1 MPEKIFTIPIQEA
14 FDANDGCPFC
24 RLREKLEK
32 QTLEYTL
39 GAAMMEPDVRIEM
52 NRTGF
57 CREHLREMYGM
68 KNKLA
73 LGLILESHLD
83 EVRRTM
89 EAPPS
94 GGKAGLLR
102 KKSTEEDGADGLWN
116 FTKSCFLCSR
126 IRGTELRYASNAAW
140 LWETDAAF
148 REKLRRQPFFCLSH
162 SALLLKV
169 GKSELKAEHY
179 TSLYQAVMELQD
191 AYAAALRQHVTEFT
205 VSFDHRNAGK
215 PLTEEARS
223 SLEHALRFL
232 K

>member
-14 FDANDGCPFC
+14 FDAYDGCPFC

-32 QTLEYTL
+32 QTLDYTL

-57 CREHLREMYGM
+57 CREHLRDLYGM

-89 EAPPS
+89 EAPP
-94 GGKAGLLR
+94 AGAKRGFR
-102 KKSTEEDGADGLWN
+102 KKSGEEDGAEGLWN
-116 FTKSCFLCSR
+116 FTKSCFACQR
-126 IRGTELRYASNAAW
+126 IRGTELRYSSNAAW

-148 REKLRRQPFFCLSH
+148 RDKLRRQPYLCMTH
-162 SALLLKV
+162 SAMLLKI
-169 GKSELKAEHY
+169 GKSELKSDHY
-179 TSLYQAVMELQD
+179 TSLYEAVMELQE
-191 AYAAALRQHVTEFT
+191 AYASQLRQHVTEFT

-223 SLEHALRFL
+223 SMERALQFL

>member
-14 FDANDGCPFC
+14 FDFYDGCPFC
-24 RLREKLEK
+24 RLREKLER
-32 QTLEYTL
+32 QTLDYTL

-57 CREHLREMYGM
+57 CREHLRDMYGM

-89 EAPPS
+89 EAPPAGS
-94 GGKAGLLR
+94 KRGLL
-102 KKSTEEDGADGLWN
+102 KKSSEEDGTEGLWN
-116 FTKSCFLCSR
+116 FTKSCFVCNR
-126 IRGTELRYASNAAW
+126 IRGTELRYSSNAAW
-140 LWETDAAF
+140 LWETDSAF
-148 REKLRRQPFFCLSH
+148 REKLRKQPCLCMTH
-162 SALLLKV
+162 SAMLLKI

-179 TSLYQAVMELQD
+179 TSLYEAVMALQD
-191 AYAAALRQHVTEFT
+191 AYAAALREHVTEFT

-215 PLTEEARS
+215 PLTEEARG
-223 SLEHALRFL
+223 SLERALQFL